1 MDEYSQNR
9 AATGNNRPATPDEQV
24 AHPGDSGDIGLMEPS
39 QQQLRKLSLLLAE
52 DNPHDVEILLE
63 VLEGYGLQAA
73 ATIVDSP
80 DALLQ
85 GLLPVPQRSPFDVA
99 VVDASLRGEST
110 VGVLKAAQKV
120 QRSLLLPVLIFS
132 SAISPADAAAFREIG
147 VAAQLTK
154 PVGFEGYSEIAGLLA
169 RYSRPA

>member
-9 AATGNNRPATPDEQV
+9 AATGNNRPTTPDEQV
-24 AHPGDSGDIGLMEPS
+24 AHPGNSGDIGLMEPS

-63 VLEGYGLQAA
+63 ALERYGFQTAH
-73 ATIVDSP
+73 TIVDSQ
-80 DALLQ
+80 DGLLQ
-85 GLLPVPQRSPFDVA
+85 WLSPAPHKPAFDAA
-99 VVDASLRGEST
+99 VVDAHLGGEST
-110 VGVLKAAQKV
+110 VGVLKAAQND